1 MAIELTMPK
10 NGMDMTEGTIVRWL
24 KNEGDHV
31 DRDEPVM
38 EIETD
43 KITMES
49 EAPAEGYLLK
59 KLYEDGAVVPV
70 LTVVGYIGE
79 KGEKVP
85 DAPAAPASEAKKEEA
100 PAPAAE
106 APAAEVP
113 AAAPVAAVAKVSG
126 DGIAATPMARRL
138 AAEKGIDLS
147 TIAPSGKHGEIVAA
161 DVEGGKAA
169 PKASMLAARIAADQ
183 GIDLSTVTGTGFGG
197 KIMSGDLANAGSS
210 AMASVMREIDA
221 VIERHKMSGM
231 RKVIAQRMSQSHAEI
246 PPVTQNVKVDVTDLI
261 ALRAQINDGL
271 DKAEKISLNDIL
283 IKAVGR
289 ALCSH
294 ERMRMQLDGDEF
306 VLVDKFNVS
315 MAVSV
320 DGGLVVPVIRD
331 VDRKSLYEISRDAK
345 DLAKRAREGK
355 LMPDEMVGGVIT
367 ISNLGMY
374 GIHSFTP
381 IINQPEASILGACEV
396 EDELALVDGEV
407 CVRKKMILSLTYDHR
422 VMNGAEAAE
431 FTMTVRKL
439 LEHPLSILI

>member
-31 DRDEPVM
+31 DRDEPIM

-70 LTVVGYIGE
+70 LTVIGYLGE
-79 KGEKVP
+79 KGEEVP
-85 DAPAAPASEAKKEEA
+85 DAPAAPVVEAKKEEA
-100 PAPAAE
+100 PAPAAVPVAE
-106 APAAEVP
+106 AP
-113 AAAPVAAVAKVSG
+113 AAAPVAATVVSG
-126 DGIAATPMARRL
+126 DGIAATPMAKRL
-138 AAEKGIDLS
+138 AAEKGIDLAS
-147 TIAPSGKHGEIVAA
+147 IKPSGKHGEIVAA

-183 GIDLSTVTGTGFGG
+183 GIDLTQITGSGFGG
-197 KIMSGDLANAGSS
+197 KILKNDLTGASS
-210 AMASVMREIDA
+210 VDAVMQEIDA

-231 RKVIAQRMSQSHAEI
+231 RKVIAQRMSQSHAEV
-246 PPVTQNVKVDVTDLI
+246 PPVTQNTKVDVTDLI
-261 ALRAQINDGL
+261 ALRAQINNGL
-271 DKAEKISLNDIL
+271 DKSDKISLNDIL
-283 IKAVGR
+283 IKAVSR

-306 VLVDKFNVS
+306 VMIDKINVS

-331 VDRKSLYEISRDAK
+331 ADRKSLYEISRDAK
-345 DLAKRAREGK
+345 DLASRAREGK
-355 LMPDEMVGGVIT
+355 LLPDEMKGGVIT

-381 IINQPEASILGACEV
+381 IINQPEASIIGACEV

-431 FTMTVRKL
+431 FAMTLKEL